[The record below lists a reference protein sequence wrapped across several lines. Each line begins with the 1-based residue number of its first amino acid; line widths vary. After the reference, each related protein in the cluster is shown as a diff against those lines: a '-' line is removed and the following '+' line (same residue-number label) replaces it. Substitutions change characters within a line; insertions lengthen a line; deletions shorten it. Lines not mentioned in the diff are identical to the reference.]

1 MFGYVMPLKDE
12 LKIKEYNEFKS
23 YYCGLCFYIKRSFG
37 NFPRLFLNY
46 DMTFLGLLLDS
57 LSSDKTKFDHRKCI
71 TNPVNKK
78 SIVVNCDAL
87 TYAAA
92 MNVSLV
98 YYKLL
103 DDASDDKNIKSRL
116 VASYLKLYTKKFDPK
131 ICEIN
136 EVIQKNLN
144 NLSLMEKEKSFTSID
159 EICHPFSLIVAQML
173 KMYPYA
179 IPNDNSSIR
188 EDLFQ
193 FGYALGKWIYLIDAL
208 DDLNSDMKQ
217 NKFNPLNY
225 LYNQKQLEYEQL
237 LKEIKDTV
245 SFTILNCGYN
255 CMLYLD
261 KLPITKNKD
270 ILKNIITLGMM
281 DQYNKVVHTCHHKH
295 KKRK

>member
-12 LKIKEYNEFKS
+12 LKIKEYNEFRS
-23 YYCGLCFYIKRSFG
+23 YYCGLCFHIKSSFG

-57 LSSDKTKFDHRKCI
+57 LSGDTTTTHNKKCL
-71 TNPVNKK
+71 TNPVKK
-78 SIVVNCDAL
+78 KPIVANCDAL
-87 TYAAA
+87 AYAAA
-92 MNVSLV
+92 MNISLV
-98 YYKLL
+98 YFKLL
-103 DDASDDKNIKSRL
+103 DDVYDDKNIKSKAA
-116 VASYLKLYTKKFDPK
+116 ASLLRLYTKKFDPK
-131 ICEIN
+131 ICEVN
-136 EVIQKNLN
+136 TVIQENLK
-144 NLSLMEKEKSFTSID
+144 NLSLMENEKSFSSID
-159 EICHPFSLIVAQML
+159 EICHPFSLIVAQMF
-173 KMYPYA
+173 KMYPYP
-179 IPNDNSSIR
+179 IPDDNPSIR

-208 DDLNSDMKQ
+208 DDLNIDMEK

-225 LYNQKQLEYEQL
+225 LYNEKQLDYKQL

-261 KLPITKNKD
+261 KLPVTKNKS
-270 ILKNIITLGMM
+270 ILENIITLGMM
-281 DQYNKVVHTCHHKH
+281 DKYNKVIHTCDHKC